1 MLNKNLDSKITI
13 TGRHFHTQP
22 ALTNYAFKKAQKLI
36 HHFEHIEHI
45 AITMDRDKAHRTKQ
59 TVYEVNI
66 RISIPGKNLNLS
78 DEGPN
83 MRQTLDSAINR
94 LDRELVKTKEKI
106 KTKHRRAGV
115 RKLPNLLRRV
125 KIKRFRRP
133 DDL

>member
-1 MLNKNLDSKITI
+1 MTSRNTDAKITI
-13 TGRHFHTQP
+13 TGRHFHSQP
-22 ALTNYAFKKAQKLI
+22 SLKDYAFKKAQKLI
-36 HHFEHIEHI
+36 RHFDHIEHI
-45 AITMDRDKAHRTKQ
+45 AITMDRDKAHRSRQ

-66 RISIPGKNLNLS
+66 RILIPGKNLNLS

-83 MRQTLDSAINR
+83 IRQTLDSAINR

-106 KTKHRRAGV
+106 KTKHKRAGI
-115 RKLPNLLRRV
+115 RKLPNILKKV

>member
-1 MLNKNLDSKITI
+1 MTSKNTDAKITI
-13 TGRHFHTQP
+13 TGRHFHSQP
-22 ALTNYAFKKAQKLI
+22 TLSNYALKKAQKLI
-36 HHFEHIEHI
+36 RHFDHIEHI
-45 AITMDRDKAHRTKQ
+45 AITMDRDKAHRSRQ

-66 RISIPGKNLNLS
+66 RVSIPGKNLNLK

-106 KTKHRRAGV
+106 KNKRNRTGV

-125 KIKRFRRP
+125 KIKRFRRS